1 MKRQFA
7 YFLTTILIALSFS
20 CFNDDNTSNIEVKE
34 YDEYKLKVLVQPSDA
49 LVELIFMEN
58 GEFVKHPVKGIFDEK
73 IYHYPK
79 DSKRITVIQS
89 SDSKVKDPYIKIEL
103 YKRKKLK
110 RSAEGNKVV
119 TLNI

>member
-1 MKRQFA
+1 MKRQFT

-20 CFNDDNTSNIEVKE
+20 CFNDDNTNNIEVKE
-34 YDEYKLKVLVQPSDA
+34 YDEYRVKVIVQPSDA
-49 LVELIFMEN
+49 IVDLLYMEN
-58 GEFVKHPVKGIFDEK
+58 GGYVKHEVKGIFDEK

-79 DSKRITVIQS
+79 DSKRITVLPS
-89 SDSKVKDPYIKIEL
+89 SNNKVEDLYIKIEL